1 MSQEHAVLGW
11 ARTYRPAWL
20 RHDIAAGLV
29 LTTLLVPQGMAY
41 AELAG
46 LPPITGLY
54 TSIICLIGYAMV
66 GPNRILVLGPDSALG
81 PVIFATI
88 IPIIGSDG
96 DPAKAIALASMLSI
110 MVGLI
115 LLLAGFLR
123 LGLIAD
129 LLSRPTQIG
138 YMNGLAVTIFVGQL
152 PKMFGFSVDA
162 DGFLGEVAGILK
174 GITSGEILWPTFW
187 VGFGS
192 FVVIMAF
199 KKWLPKLPGILFAV
213 VGAIAVSM
221 AIDLADTGAK
231 VVGVLPQGFP
241 PFTIPIVGLD
251 EIAMC
256 FGGAFGIALVA
267 LTDTISVSTAFS
279 RLDGERVDGTREMIG
294 IGTANIATGF
304 FQGFPVCSSSSRTAV
319 SRAVGSKTQLTG
331 IVGAMTIL
339 LMLIATP
346 WLLKDLPQS
355 VLAAVVIAASIS
367 LADIPGTIRLYQQRP
382 VEFWLAMIA
391 FVGVI
396 LFGVLGGI
404 AVAVGLSIL
413 NVFRRAWYPYMTVL
427 GRVPEL
433 AGYHDMTRYPT
444 AEYLPGVVIF
454 RFDAPLFFANA
465 RTFREQVDDLA
476 ETEPPPKWIVIAS
489 EPITDVDTT
498 ASDMIAELDAD
509 LAAQGIALVFA
520 EMKDPV
526 RSKLERYG
534 LARTIEDQH
543 FFPTLT
549 AAIKAFRTEHH
560 VDWEGPE
567 ADTFEPLYTD
577 PTAPDAVVA
586 DGADS
591 ADSADSADGADG
603 AGSRP
608 GQPATSQTAGP
619 APGEPRG

>member
-1 MSQEHAVLGW
+1 VSQEHKVLGW
-11 ARTYRPAWL
+11 ARPYRPAWL

-54 TSIICLIGYAMV
+54 TSIICLLAYAAV

-81 PVIFATI
+81 PVIFAAI
-88 IPIIGSDG
+88 IPLVGADG
-96 DPAKAIALASMLSI
+96 DPAKAIVLASMLSI
-110 MVGLI
+110 LVGLI

-138 YMNGLAVTIFVGQL
+138 YMNGLAVTIFIGQL
-152 PKMFGFSVDA
+152 PKMLGFSTDA
-162 DGFLGEVAGILK
+162 RGFLEEVQGIVNGVLN
-174 GITSGEILWPTFW
+174 GEILWATFL
-187 VGFGS
+187 VGLGS
-192 FVVIMAF
+192 FIVIMAF
-199 KKWLPKLPGILFAV
+199 KRWLPKLPGILFAV
-213 VGAIAVSM
+213 VGAIVVSM
-221 AIDLADTGAK
+221 VIGLADTGAT

-241 PFTIPIVGLD
+241 PLTIPFVGLD
-251 EIAMC
+251 DIAMLL
-256 FGGAFGIALVA
+256 GGALGIALVG

-279 RLDGERVDGTREMIG
+279 RLEGDRIDGTREMIG

-319 SRAVGSKTQLTG
+319 ARAVGSKTQLTG
-331 IVGAMTIL
+331 VVGSFMIL
-339 LMLIATP
+339 LMLVAAP

-367 LADIPGTIRLYQQRP
+367 LADIPATLRLYQQRP
-382 VEFWLAMIA
+382 GEFWLSMIA

-413 NVFRRAWYPYMTVL
+413 NIFRRAWYPYMTVL
-427 GRVPEL
+427 GRVPDV

-444 AEYLPGVVIF
+444 AEYLPGAVIF
-454 RFDAPLFFANA
+454 RFDAPLFFANS
-465 RTFREQVDDLA
+465 RTFREQVEDLA
-476 ETEPPPKWIVIAS
+476 ETEPPPKWIIIAS

-498 ASDMIAELDAD
+498 AADMLEELDSD
-509 LAAQGIALVFA
+509 LAGQGIALVFA

-526 RSKLERYG
+526 RGKLERYG
-534 LARTIEDQH
+534 LARRIEERH

-549 AAIKAFRTEHH
+549 AAIKQFRSQHA
-560 VDWEGPE
+560 VDWEGPDSDVLE
-567 ADTFEPLYTD
+567 VTYAEPGSRTAPAADD
-577 PTAPDAVVA
+577 PTAPGRAPH
-586 DGADS
+586 GT
-591 ADSADSADGADG
+591 
-603 AGSRP
+603 R
-608 GQPATSQTAGP
+608 TGP
-619 APGEPRG
+619 PDRG